1 MAKYISSQVMLQQK
15 VLSLL
20 SNLTNKP
27 FQIFKLFKG
36 KLLKENPL
44 QILRKNRVY
53 RTWYGENYLNK

>member
-27 FQIFKLFKG
+27 FQIFKSFKG

-53 RTWYGENYLNK
+53 RT